1 MESTLKNMVLTLF
14 VITLVAST
22 AVGFVYK
29 VTEGPIAASE
39 AAKTTNA
46 PAQVLPSFDNDP
58 SAERQEME
66 QEGLPV
72 IVYTAKSGDQIV
84 GYAVETR
91 TSKGFG
97 GEIVLMVGFKPDG
110 EIVKIETLK
119 HSETPG
125 LGDKIDSK
133 KSNFSVQ
140 FSGKNPAD
148 FKLAVK
154 KDGGDVD
161 AITASTISSRA
172 FSDAVLRG
180 YNALMTL
187 TGGQVNSVSGATSAA
202 AAPANESDDAQ
213 KGGENE

>member
-39 AAKTTNA
+39 VAKTSNA
-46 PAQVLPSFDNDP
+46 LAQVLPAFDNDP
-58 SAERQEME
+58 SSEKQEVE
-66 QEGLPV
+66 QDGLPV

-97 GEIVLMVGFKPDG
+97 GEIVLLVGFKPDG

-125 LGDKIDSK
+125 LGDKIESK
-133 KSNFSVQ
+133 KSDFSVQ
-140 FSGKNPAD
+140 FCGKNPAD
-148 FKLAVK
+148 FKLLVK

-187 TGGQVNSVSGATSAA
+187 TGGQINSVSGATSSAEN
-202 AAPANESDDAQ
+202 PANESDDAQ
-213 KGGENE
+213 KGEENE